1 MDPEALLK
9 LLADSHWIEKDDAAR
24 LLSEYEA
31 SSQGLFDLLEASG
44 VGSKKDI
51 LRVVADAL
59 NTELVD
65 LESSEFPPGLFNA
78 LPAEIARIY
87 RCVPIHDSNDMLKVC
102 LVDPLDSAAVA
113 ELANLLK
120 RKVRVVVADP
130 DSVEKLV
137 DAQVS
142 GSLAESP
149 QVRALKTAPVAASM
163 GSDSSGQ
170 GQNNVTAAEPR
181 MGWLYAFAALA
192 VAATATSAVYLQQR
206 GTMKAAEALVTE
218 FDSQQEQNDLEHLAT
233 ERSLVDMQSRLNK
246 VAKDLDRASADAIR
260 ISQLEAEL
268 RRLEGRLHTL
278 AGILPEQ
285 EKPSPEDGQPAK
297 DAD

>member
-24 LLSEYEA
+24 LLSDYEA
-31 SSQGLFDLLEASG
+31 GSQDLFDLLEASG
-44 VGSKKDI
+44 VGSKKDV

-149 QVRALKTAPVAASM
+149 QVRALKTAPVVASM

-170 GQNNVTAAEPR
+170 GQNDVTAAEPR

-233 ERSLVDMQSRLNK
+233 ERSLADMQSRLNK

-278 AGILPEQ
+278 AGLLPEQ
-285 EKPSPEDGQPAK
+285 ENPSPEDGQPAK